1 MQRRGGWLTTLPLQ
15 RFPADRELTLGQLL
29 ARLASADDGPG
40 RLTYGDERVLG
51 FLDRVS
57 RRLLRP
63 DLIRRHPEL
72 APLGFFLRRSQLAR
86 WLSTADQPGTLRVP
100 RGTVFH
106 VPPSNVATLLVYP
119 WALSMLAG
127 NANVVRL
134 PTRGSAA
141 TESLLGALCE
151 IAAGADPEIRRSQC
165 VVAYG
170 HDEEINSELSAVCR
184 LRVIWGGDQA
194 VSTLRRFA
202 LAPDARDLTL
212 VDRCSLS
219 VISAAGWL
227 AADDPD
233 RGAVVDG
240 YYNDAYWF
248 GQAACASPLTLCWIG
263 PEDRTAKACAD
274 FLDRLEAVVARR
286 RPQIDTEMAI
296 EKRVATY
303 GLAAEGVA
311 VSVVHRGN
319 TLATVS
325 LGAGRLLDR
334 WSGTGTFGL
343 AFFPEFDDLVPLITR
358 RHQTMSHFG
367 FTQGELLRFARRFG
381 GRGIDRIVPIGEA
394 LGFERVWDGYDLLQ
408 EFSKSVTVRGPSL
421 PPGQGRAATR

>member
-1 MQRRGGWLTTLPLQ
+1 LQRRGGRLTTLLLQ
-15 RFPADRELTLGQLL
+15 RFPAVDEMTLQQLQ
-29 ARLASADDGPG
+29 ARLAAADVGPG
-40 RLTYGDERVLG
+40 RLTYGDERVLD
-51 FLDRVS
+51 FLDSAS

-86 WLSTADQPGTLRVP
+86 WLSTADQSGTLRVP
-100 RGTVFH
+100 RGMVFH

-141 TESLLGALCE
+141 AESLLGVLCE
-151 IAAGADPEIRRSQC
+151 TAADADPEIRRSQC

-170 HDEEINSELSAVCR
+170 HDEDANRELSAMCR
-184 LRVIWGGDQA
+184 LRVIWGGDET
-194 VSTLRRFA
+194 VNTLRRFA
-202 LAPDARDLTL
+202 LAPDARDVTL

-219 VISAAGWL
+219 AISAAGWL
-227 AADDPD
+227 AADDTD
-233 RGAVVDG
+233 RDAIAGG
-240 YYNDAYWF
+240 FYNDAYWF

-263 PEDRTAKACAD
+263 PEERAARACAD

-286 RPQIDTEMAI
+286 QPQIDTEMAI

-319 TLATVS
+319 MLATVS

-343 AFFPEFDDLVPLITR
+343 AFFSEFDDLAPLVTR

-367 FTQGELLRFARRFG
+367 FTHGELLGFARRFG

-421 PPGQGRAATR
+421 PPGQGRAATP